1 MKKIF
6 VILTCIV
13 VVLSGCSTVQSLI
26 KSTFPYTATII
37 VPASSRTNTVIS
49 STSAV
54 SSVDQ
59 VFGNQN
65 GTDYIKEV
73 RVASAR
79 LDASNPSTQNLGV
92 FKSVKLYLIN
102 SSGAEVMI
110 ASRSDVAENIGNNLV
125 LDIDN
130 SRFLDDYVKGS
141 NLRIRMEY
149 VLRNSLSSD
158 VSVRAAINFN
168 SSPNIK

>member
-6 VILTCIV
+6 VILTCVV

-79 LDASNPSTQNLGV
+79 VDASNPTTQNLGV

-102 SSGAEVMI
+102 SNGSEVMI

>member
-6 VILTCIV
+6 IILTCAV
-13 VVLSGCSTVQSLI
+13 VALSGCGTVQSLI

-37 VPASSRTNTVIS
+37 VPASSRTNTTIS

-59 VFGNQN
+59 IFGNQN

-73 RVASAR
+73 RVSSAR

-102 SSGAEVMI
+102 SSGSEVMI
-110 ASRSDVAENIGNNLV
+110 ASRSDVAVNIGNNLV

-149 VLRNSLSSD
+149 VLRNSLSND
-158 VSVRAAINFN
+158 VSVRAVVNFS